1 MTEAAERIKSEL
13 SQLPQADRAAL
24 AGFLLSTLEESDAD
38 AEAAWDVELAR
49 RLEDIR
55 EGRVEGIPADKV
67 FAKLREK
74 QA

>member
-24 AGFLLSTLEESDAD
+24 AGYLLSTLDESDAD

-55 EGRVEGIPADKV
+55 KGRVEGIPAEQV
-67 FAKLREK
+67 FAKLRDG
-74 QA
+74 QS

>member
-13 SQLPQADRAAL
+13 SQLSQADRAAL
-24 AGFLLSTLEESDAD
+24 AGFLLSTPAESDAD
-38 AEAAWDVELAR
+38 TEAAWDVELAR

-55 EGRVEGIPADKV
+55 EGRVEGIPAEQV

-74 QA
+74 